1 MEKKKNCTVRTVPK
15 ANQIIVERGKSG
27 DYNWQVE
34 FQPAMLLVQLS
45 YWHWQ
50 ILAIILLYI
59 HVYKELAVVKISL
72 FYWCLIEYAMLIT
85 VINVDVHLY
94 MK

>member
-34 FQPAMLLVQLS
+34 FQQAMLLVQYDIDRYWPSYYYTYMYIKNLQLS
-45 YWHWQ
+45 R
-50 ILAIILLYI
+50 
-59 HVYKELAVVKISL
+59 SL
-72 FYWCLIEYAMLIT
+72 CFIGA
-85 VINVDVHLY
+85 
-94 MK
+94 